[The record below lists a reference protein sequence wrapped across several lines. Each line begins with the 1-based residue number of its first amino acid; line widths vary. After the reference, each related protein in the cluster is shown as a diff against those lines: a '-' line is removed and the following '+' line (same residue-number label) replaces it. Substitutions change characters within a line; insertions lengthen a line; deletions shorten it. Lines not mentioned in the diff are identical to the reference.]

1 MSRLFITP
9 REQQFINDVTKEYI
23 KDIVGQY
30 VLLFPVSM
38 INTRIDPVYEEA
50 VQKIFERQIKVDC
63 IASQTSPENSYTTF
77 GLDSKTEVEILIQ
90 PRDLIDKG
98 ITISTGDF
106 FIYGAS
112 VFEIHD
118 LLDVDNVFGQNEYS
132 RSIKITGRAA
142 RVGQIDLPAFRQLLR
157 DAKIYKESEVQKTF
171 EQQRGLK
178 ETSTDGNTGD
188 KRQIRERLGNEMDHV
203 ALGEG
208 PRQILQEEN
217 EQASTF
223 EHSSHSLYEDD

>member
-1 MSRLFITP
+1 MSRLFITS
-9 REQQFINDVTKEYI
+9 REQQLINDLTKEYV

-38 INTRIDPVYEEA
+38 INTQLDPIYDEA
-50 VQKIFERQIKVDC
+50 VQKIFERPIKVDA
-63 IASQTSPENSYTTF
+63 IVSQTEPENSYTQF

-98 ITISTGDF
+98 ITVSVGDF
-106 FIYGAS
+106 FVYGAS

-118 LLDVDNVFGQNEYS
+118 LLEVDNIFGQNEYS

-157 DAKIYKESEVQKTF
+157 ESKTFKESEVQKTF
-171 EQQRGLK
+171 EQQRGLR
-178 ETSTDGNTGD
+178 EISTEGNTGD
-188 KRQIRERLGNEMDHV
+188 KRQVRERLGTEMAPI

-208 PRQILQEEN
+208 PREILQEEN

-223 EHSSHSLYEDD
+223 EHSSDSLYEDV

>member
-157 DAKIYKESEVQKTF
+157 DAKIYKESEGQKTF

-178 ETSTDGNTGD
+178 ETSIDGNTGD
-188 KRQIRERLGNEMDHV
+188 KRQIRERLGNEMAPV